1 MSDRTDWCLDP
12 NLDFLNHGSFGATP
26 RVVMQERVDLLERL
40 ERDPISFLAPE
51 RDLEASLDHVR
62 HILAELINVAPQD
75 LAFVRNATDGV
86 NAVLRS
92 LAFEQGD
99 EVLITNHGY
108 NACNNA
114 VRFATQRSNAITRIA
129 EVPFPLEG
137 PAQVLQA
144 IEAAISDRTRLLVI
158 DHVTSAT
165 GLVFPVR
172 DIIKLAHQHGIRV
185 MIDGAHAP
193 GMLPLDLR
201 AMQPDYYTANHHKWL
216 CGPKASGFLYVRA
229 DLQSETQPTIISHAY
244 NRPKPDRS
252 QFTSSFDWMGTHDPT
267 PILALPAAIQF
278 LSNLRPGGLATHMH
292 RNHEMAVE
300 SQVILSK
307 SLNVEPPCPAEM
319 IGSLVSIPLEGL
331 SLSSAYQLGAA
342 LYAEERIEAPVFEG
356 IPFNLTKQD
365 SPPCVRVS
373 LQCYNSLD
381 QVQRLGEV
389 LRKRLNLG

>member
-12 NLDFLNHGSFGATP
+12 KLIFLNHGSFGATP
-26 RVVMQERVDLLERL
+26 RVVMRERVDLLEKL

-114 VRFATQRSNAITRIA
+114 ARFATRRSNAITRIA

-144 IEAAISDRTRLLVI
+144 IEAAISERTRLLVI

-172 DIIKLAHQHGIRV
+172 DIIKLARQHGIRV

-193 GMLPLDLR
+193 GMLPLDLH
-201 AMQPDYYTANHHKWL
+201 ALQPDYYTANHHKWL

-229 DLQSETQPTIISHAY
+229 DLQSEVQPTIISHAY

-252 QFTSSFDWMGTHDPT
+252 QFTYSFDWMGTHDPT

-278 LSNLRPGGLATHMH
+278 LSNLHPGGLATHMD

-300 SQVILSK
+300 SQMILSK

-319 IGSLVSIPLEGL
+319 IGSLVSIPLKGL
-331 SLSSAYQLGAA
+331 SLSSAYQLGAT
-342 LYAEERIEAPVFEG
+342 LYREERIEAPVFEG
-356 IPFNLTKQD
+356 IPFELTKQD

-373 LQCYNSLD
+373 LQCYNTLE
-381 QVQRLGEV
+381 QVERLGEV